1 MKSWLLKAGIVG
13 TLLLSSF
20 PVIQVSA
27 QTETDSSCAR
37 DLSGVPDKFNPSY
50 QQVNSILTSAALE
63 ANIPPEVVKSVACQ
77 ESTWRQFDSEGNPLV
92 TSDGGIGIMQITN
105 YKREGSSGFT
115 EKDAAYI
122 KALKNDL
129 IFNIK
134 EGLKILNANYSRT
147 DLPKIKGAKREIIE
161 SWYFPVM
168 AYNGIKPVNSPLY
181 QEDGTKNTN
190 AYQEKVFSKIVKESF
205 LGGSVLAKFPFKTSD
220 FSYDRESDENIVFNV
235 KEYTLTGPLTTSA
248 YLYKARDRVI
258 VTENNVSF
266 RDGPSSSYNRV
277 LLTEGTFLIVNGNFV
292 YDSNKDSQNHFVWYP
307 VKSASGKLGYI
318 SSAYVNKTNPLAPV
332 IDKVTNKATKVTG
345 KTESKATLALSISGK
360 HYKTVT
366 ASEEGN
372 FSITIPVQN
381 TGTEISAVATD
392 RRGNKSPAR
401 KIKVTRAAPNM
412 PTMNTVTNKTTLV
425 LGKTEANAKVT
436 LYISGKSYKAVTA
449 DKYGAFKIPFTAQN
463 AGTVLTLT
471 AKDAAGKVSAPKST
485 KALKVAPNS
494 PSVSTVD
501 NKDFAVS
508 GKTEANATVTVAIA
522 GKKYVK
528 KADKYGNFKIG
539 IPVQNWGTKISVT
552 AKDSADRVSAAKS
565 ATVVRIAPN
574 QPVVNKV
581 RYYST
586 SVTGKT
592 EKYATITV
600 KVGTRTYTAKA
611 NVYGNFSVKIPKYRV
626 GTKMYINAKD
636 SKGKISVT
644 RTVTVS

>member
-1 MKSWLLKAGIVG
+1 MKSWLLKAGIAASLIIG
-13 TLLLSSF
+13 IL
-20 PVIQVSA
+20 PVSEVAA
-27 QTETDSSCAR
+27 QTETSSSCTR
-37 DLSGVPDKFNPSY
+37 FGEIPQNQNPSF
-50 QQVNSILTSAALE
+50 QHINCLLTTAAIE
-63 ANIPPEVVKSVACQ
+63 ADIPPEVVKAVASQ
-77 ESTWRQFDSEGNPLV
+77 ESGWRQFDENGKPYES
-92 TSDGGIGIMQITN
+92 SDGGIGIMQLTN
-105 YKREGSSGFT
+105 KPQYDQTKLRT
-115 EKDAAYI
+115 DIAYNI
-122 KALKNDL
+122 KAGV
-129 IFNIK
+129 
-134 EGLKILNANYSRT
+134 EVLNSMYAMEK
-147 DLPKIKGAKREIIE
+147 LPKIKGSGREVIE
-161 SWYFPVM
+161 NWYFAVM
-168 AYNGIKPVNSPLY
+168 AYNGLVPVNSPLVKKT
-181 QEDGTKNTN
+181 GVTNTG
-190 AYQEKVFSKIVKESF
+190 AYQEQVFSKIERDSF
-205 LGGSVLAKFPFKTSD
+205 SGDTVLTDYPFTNEDFLYDDSPEATDTTFKFTKLIYELNGPFH
-220 FSYDRESDENIVFNV
+220 
-235 KEYTLTGPLTTSA
+235 YTA
-248 YLYKARDRVI
+248 YNLKPGDRVM
-258 VTENNVSF
+258 VTF
-266 RDGPSSSYNRV
+266 DGVTLRTNASRSSASKGV
-277 LLTEGTFLIVNGNFV
+277 LPKGTGLIIDKQFV
-292 YDSNKDSQNHFVWYP
+292 YDTTSDTIQNHFVWFP
-307 VKSASGKLGYI
+307 VKTEDGKTGYI
-318 SSAYVNKTNPLAPV
+318 SSAYIEKTNPLAPS
-332 IDKVTNKATKVTG
+332 INTTNKITNKDTKVVG
-345 KTESKATLALSISGK
+345 KTESKATVVLSISGK
-360 HYKTVT
+360 HYKTLT

-401 KIKVTRAAPNM
+401 TIKVNRVAPNM
-412 PTMNTVTNKTTLV
+412 PTMNTVTNKTTLIS
-425 LGKTEANAKVT
+425 GKTEANAKVT
-436 LYISGKSYKAVTA
+436 LYISGKSYKTVTA

-485 KALKVAPNS
+485 KALKVAPNR

-565 ATVVRIAPN
+565 ATVIRVAPN

-592 EKYATITV
+592 EKYATVTV

-611 NVYGNFSVKIPKYRV
+611 NVYGTFSVKIPKYRV
-626 GTKMYINAKD
+626 GTKMYFNAKD